1 MELEFTK
8 EENKIMALICK
19 ELSDREIGIKL
30 KLKTK
35 LVNKRTAALII
46 KTNSK
51 TRVGVAL
58 YYFKSKLKKENPK
71 PIINL

>member
-1 MELEFTK
+1 MEVEFTK

-35 LVNKRTAALII
+35 LVNKRIAALII
-46 KTNSK
+46 KTKSK
-51 TRVGVAL
+51 SRVGIAL
-58 YYFKSKLKKENPK
+58 YYFQSKLKKEAQ
-71 PIINL
+71 